1 MRILLIEDNETLCQT
16 IARHIIKAG
25 YTLDYTYDGKQ
36 GLEYINS
43 HGYDLV
49 ILDCMLPSL
58 NGIDLLKIIRHKGI
72 HTSVIIITAL
82 SDIDDRVNG
91 LDAGADDYLTK
102 PFAMKEL
109 LARIRA
115 LRRRPT
121 KWESTQKLTFG
132 DISYNSFQQMLTG
145 PTHSCSLSKREG
157 NLLELFLENPRQL
170 LPRQVIF
177 SRIWGPDAPVEES
190 NIDNYIRFIRRRLTS
205 VGSDVKLTTVRS
217 VGYVLE
223 AKDAG

>member
-1 MRILLIEDNETLCQT
+1 MRILLIEDNKTLCQT

-25 YTLDYTYDGKQ
+25 YILDYTYDGKE
-36 GLEYINS
+36 GLEYIKS

-72 HTSVIIITAL
+72 QTSVIIITAL
-82 SDIDDRVNG
+82 SDVDDRVNG

-102 PFAMKEL
+102 PFEMKEL

-132 DISYNSFQQMLTG
+132 DISYDSLQQTLIG

-157 NLLELFLENPRQL
+157 NLLELFLKNPRQL

-217 VGYVLE
+217 VGYILE
-223 AKDAG
+223 DQDAG

>member
-1 MRILLIEDNETLCQT
+1 MRILLIEDNKTLCQT

-25 YTLDYTYDGKQ
+25 YTLDYTYDGKE
-36 GLEYINS
+36 GLEYIKS

-72 HTSVIIITAL
+72 QTSVIIITAL
-82 SDIDDRVNG
+82 SDVDDRVNG

-102 PFAMKEL
+102 PFEMKEL

-132 DISYNSFQQMLTG
+132 DISYDSLQQTLIG

-217 VGYVLE
+217 VGYILE
-223 AKDAG
+223 EQDAG

>member
-1 MRILLIEDNETLCQT
+1 MRILLIEDNKTLCQT
-16 IARHIIKAG
+16 IARHLIKAG
-25 YTLDYTYDGKQ
+25 YTLDYTYDGKE
-36 GLEYINS
+36 GLEYIKS

-72 HTSVIIITAL
+72 QTSVIIITAL
-82 SDIDDRVNG
+82 SDVDDRVNG

-102 PFAMKEL
+102 PFEMKEL

-132 DISYNSFQQMLTG
+132 DISYDSLQQTLIG

-217 VGYVLE
+217 VGYILE
-223 AKDAG
+223 DQDAG

>member
-1 MRILLIEDNETLCQT
+1 MRILLIEDNKILCQT

-25 YTLDYTYDGKQ
+25 YTLDYTYDGKE

-58 NGIDLLKIIRHKGI
+58 NGIDLLKIIRNKGI

-82 SDIDDRVNG
+82 SDVGDRVNG

-102 PFAMKEL
+102 PFAMEEL

-121 KWESTQKLTFG
+121 KWESTQQLTFG
-132 DISYNSFQQMLTG
+132 DISYDCLQQILIG
-145 PTHSCSLSKREG
+145 PGHSCSVSKREG
-157 NLLELFLENPRQL
+157 HLLELFLENPRQI

-177 SRIWGPDAPVEES
+177 SRIWGPDAPVDES

-205 VGSDVKLTTVRS
+205 VGSDVTLTTVRS
-217 VGYVLE
+217 VGYILE
-223 AKDAG
+223 DKDAR

>member
-1 MRILLIEDNETLCQT
+1 MRILLIEDNKTLCQT

-25 YTLDYTYDGKQ
+25 YTLDYTYDGKE
-36 GLEYINS
+36 GLDYIKS

-58 NGIDLLKIIRHKGI
+58 NGIDLLKSIRRKGI
-72 HTSVIIITAL
+72 YTSVIIITAL
-82 SDIDDRVNG
+82 SDVTDRING

-102 PFAMKEL
+102 PFAMEEL

-115 LRRRPT
+115 LRRRPI
-121 KWESTQKLTFG
+121 KWENTQKLTFG
-132 DISYNSFQQMLTG
+132 DISYDSLTNTLSG

-157 NLLELFLENPRQL
+157 HLLELFLENPGQL

-190 NIDNYIRFIRRRLTS
+190 NIDNYIRFVRRRLTS
-205 VGSDVKLTTVRS
+205 VGSSVKITTVRS
-217 VGYVLE
+217 VGYILE
-223 AKDAG
+223 M

>member
-1 MRILLIEDNETLCQT
+1 MRILLIEDNEILCQT
-16 IARHIIKAG
+16 ISRHITNAG
-25 YTLDYTYDGKQ
+25 YTLDYTYDGKE
-36 GLEYINS
+36 GLKYIES

-58 NGIDLLKIIRHKGI
+58 NGIDLLKIIRQKGI

-82 SDIDDRVNG
+82 SDVNDRVNG

-115 LRRRPT
+115 LRRRPA
-121 KWESTQKLTFG
+121 KWESSQNLTFG
-132 DISYNSFQQMLTG
+132 DISYDVLQQILSG

-157 NLLELFLENPRQL
+157 HLLEFFLENPKQVM
-170 LPRQVIF
+170 PRSVIF

-205 VGSDVKLTTVRS
+205 VGSQVKLTTVRS

-223 AKDAG
+223 EENAG

>member
-1 MRILLIEDNETLCQT
+1 MRILLIEDNKILCQS

-25 YTLDYTYDGKQ
+25 YTLDYTYDGKE
-36 GLEYINS
+36 GLEYIKS

-82 SDIDDRVNG
+82 SDVDDRVNG

-102 PFAMKEL
+102 PFEMKEL

-121 KWESTQKLTFG
+121 KWESIQKLTFG
-132 DISYNSFQQMLTG
+132 DISYDSLQQTLTG

-217 VGYVLE
+217 VGYVME
-223 AKDAG
+223 DEDAR

>member
-16 IARHIIKAG
+16 IARHIINAG
-25 YTLDYTYDGKQ
+25 YTLDYTYDGKE
-36 GLEYINS
+36 GLKYIET

-58 NGIDLLKIIRHKGI
+58 NGIDLLKIIRQKGI
-72 HTSVIIITAL
+72 HTSVIITTAL
-82 SDIDDRVNG
+82 SDINDRVNG

-102 PFAMKEL
+102 PFAMEEL

-121 KWESTQKLTFG
+121 TLTTSEELTFG
-132 DISYNSFQQMLTG
+132 DISYNSLQNILSG
-145 PTHSCSLSKREG
+145 PNRTCSLSKREG
-157 NLLELFLENPRQL
+157 HLLELFLENPKQI
-170 LPRQVIF
+170 LPRSVIF
-177 SRIWGPDAPVEES
+177 SRIWGPDAAVEEC

-205 VGSDVKLTTVRS
+205 VGSQVKLTTVRS

-223 AKDAG
+223 EDNAG